1 MPNNESYTKCY
12 DLITKK
18 EFIEL
23 CILLSNEF
31 NNYYNTNEYV
41 FTPEAISEGGIL
53 FKNFNDG
60 NKYKTMIL
68 RIILDNGYYYRNGYS
83 GMESFYTVWINGK
96 IMKIYYVIKTRL

>member
-1 MPNNESYTKCY
+1 MANNGTYTKGY
-12 DLITKK
+12 DLISTKSITKK

-53 FKNFNDG
+53 FKKFNDG
-60 NKYKTMIL
+60 NKYKTMRL
-68 RIILDNGYYYRNGYS
+68 RKILDNDYYYRNGYS
-83 GMESFYTVWINGK
+83 GMESFYTVWINGNE
-96 IMKIYYVIKTRL
+96 LEE